1 MECDDYSLREGAPG
15 ADFTIEELAAWK
27 MKEKSFF
34 EEPED
39 IYFLCW
45 LKNRTFSL
53 CWDSCNFRLDIL
65 SKRIHSLR
73 NYRQQLR

>member
-1 MECDDYSLREGAPG
+1 LRSLSNVFPSLKKIKNEMECDDYSLREGAPG

-39 IYFLCW
+39 IFWFFW
-45 LKNRTFSL
+45 L
-53 CWDSCNFRLDIL
+53 
-65 SKRIHSLR
+65 
-73 NYRQQLR
+73 